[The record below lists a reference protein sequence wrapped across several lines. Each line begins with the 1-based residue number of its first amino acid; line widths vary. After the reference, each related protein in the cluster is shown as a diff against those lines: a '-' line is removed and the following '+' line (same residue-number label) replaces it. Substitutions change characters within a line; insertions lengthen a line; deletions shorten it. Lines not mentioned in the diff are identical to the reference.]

1 MNSNKATAR
10 ENEMRVLQAVG
21 LVGWLSAAQVAR
33 WVWGDENR
41 HSARVSADK
50 VLKRLQST
58 GLVLRRDSALGV
70 YVYVLTAA
78 GAIQANEGVKIPLFK
93 DGYDLS
99 QLDVGRQ
106 GPAVEYLTQQHRNGK
121 TVLGAASLRKALRDG
136 MLTGRGWD
144 GADGLVFD
152 SETGEQ
158 HAVLVVRNTHPELI
172 KKAKRIK
179 REVGELELLGSAGML
194 KAFRKELLSVK

>member
-1 MNSNKATAR
+1 MNSNSAKAR
-10 ENEMRVLQAVG
+10 ENEMRVLQAIG
-21 LVGWLSAAQVAR
+21 LVGWLSASQLAK
-33 WVWGDENR
+33 WVWGEENL

-50 VLKRLQST
+50 VLKRLQT
-58 GLVLRRDSALGV
+58 NGLVLRRDSALGV
-70 YVYVLTAA
+70 YVYVLTST
-78 GAIQANEGVKIPLFK
+78 GAIQANEGVKVPLFK

-106 GPAVEYLTQQHRNGK
+106 GPAVDYLTAQHRIGK

-136 MLTGRGWD
+136 VVMGKGWA

-152 SETGEQ
+152 SETGMQ
-158 HAVLVVRNTHPELI
+158 RAVLVVRNMHPELI

-179 REVGELELLGSAGML
+179 EEVGELELLGSAGIL
-194 KAFRKELLSVK
+194 KAFRKELLSK